1 MNSNRNFDV
10 KKMKRFNQDIKK
22 VLFLLFFSFLSK
34 RTSKKTIL
42 FCFSNNLPYLCS
54 IIKTFSM
61 KKRLIFILSVFFAFI
76 SCSHQQT
83 EQKEQVIDTI
93 PVMVMQIQKCNRL
106 YTAEAHVHKIITH
119 DDQLNLKGSLF
130 KKDFNIHVPGSNRKV
145 AIPMDA
151 TLKAYVDFSG
161 FSAKNV
167 NRQGNKIEIILPDPK
182 VMLTSSKINHEGVR
196 QFVSLTRK
204 NYSDAELSQ
213 FEQQGRESII
223 RDIPNLDILE
233 QARQSAAN
241 TLIPMLQDMGFAE
254 ENIKISFR
262 KKFTFND
269 LKTLLDKTTIE
280 KNH

>member
-1 MNSNRNFDV
+1 MNSNRNFDE

-34 RTSKKTIL
+34 RTSKNMIL

-54 IIKTFSM
+54 IIKTLSM
-61 KKRLIFILSVFFAFI
+61 KKRLIFIISVFFAFV

-83 EQKEQVIDTI
+83 EKKEQVIDTI

-167 NRQGNKIEIILPDPK
+167 NRQGDKIEPGNYYDIKFLQGNILSYRPRRKTVCYYDLLARVVIDEDIHAKDAPE
-182 VMLTSSKINHEGVR
+182 VITIN
-196 QFVSLTRK
+196 K
-204 NYSDAELSQ
+204 
-213 FEQQGRESII
+213 
-223 RDIPNLDILE
+223 
-233 QARQSAAN
+233 
-241 TLIPMLQDMGFAE
+241 
-254 ENIKISFR
+254 
-262 KKFTFND
+262 
-269 LKTLLDKTTIE
+269 
-280 KNH
+280 